1 MITPAPVLVHGLAQG
16 LALSLARAQFGF
28 TIAFHIMFP
37 AFSIGLASFLAVLE
51 AGWLITKRQV
61 FLDAYKYW
69 LKIFSVVF
77 AMGVVSGLM
86 MAYEIGANWSGYSEK
101 VGPILGPLL
110 AYETMTAFFL
120 EAGFLGIMLF
130 GLERVGPKLHFLAS
144 ALVSVG
150 TIISASWILAANSWM
165 QTPQGY
171 VIGAK
176 GDFEPASWLAIIFN
190 PSFPY
195 RELHM
200 VIAAYLATA
209 FAVGAVSAWHLLHQR
224 DNAIARLTFSMAMWM
239 AAIVTPIQMYAG
251 DAQGRNT
258 LIYQPAKI
266 AAIEGDFS
274 SGVQSLNL
282 IGWPDLPAAKM
293 DENIAIPHLGSL
305 IITHQW
311 NGSIQGL
318 DAFPRGDWPVVVAT
332 FFAFR
337 VMVGLGM
344 LMLAVGLLSL
354 WLRLRRQL
362 YSTRWFHW
370 LATAMGPAGFIAIVA
385 GWTTT
390 ETGRQPWTVTGLL
403 RTAESVSPVTL
414 PEVAT
419 SFAVIIFIYA
429 VVFGAGIRYL
439 LHMAATP
446 PEPGEAP
453 PAPNAP
459 MRTAGKNVLATT
471 LAKES

>member
-1 MITPAPVLVHGLAQG
+1 MMSHAPLATG

-51 AGWLITKRQV
+51 GFWLVTGRPM

-86 MAYEIGANWSGYSEK
+86 MAYEVGANWSGYSEK

-130 GLERVGPKLHFLAS
+130 GLERVGPKLHFVAT
-144 ALVSVG
+144 ALVSIG
-150 TIISASWILAANSWM
+150 TLISASWILAANSWM

-171 VIGAK
+171 FVDAK
-176 GDFEPASWLAIIFN
+176 GDFEPANWFAIIFN

-209 FAVGAVSAWHLLHQR
+209 FAVGAVNAWHLLHGQQK
-224 DNAIARLTFSMAMWM
+224 NAVVRLTFSMAMWM
-239 AAIVTPIQMYAG
+239 AAIVTPMQIAVG
-251 DAQGRNT
+251 DEQGRNSLT
-258 LIYQPAKI
+258 YQPAKV

-274 SGVQSLNL
+274 TGTQGLNI
-282 IGWPDLPAAKM
+282 IGWPDVQAGKM
-293 DENIAIPHLGSL
+293 DDNLAIPHIGSL
-305 IITHQW
+305 ILTHDW
-311 NGSIQGL
+311 NGSIKGL
-318 DAFPRGDWPVVVAT
+318 NDFPRSDWPVVVVT

-337 VMVGLGM
+337 IMVGLGM
-344 LMLAVGLLSL
+344 AMFATGLLSV
-354 WLRLRRQL
+354 WLRFRKSL
-362 YSTRWFHW
+362 YTARWFLW
-370 LATAMGPAGFIAIVA
+370 LATAMAPAGFIAIVA

-390 ETGRQPWTVTGLL
+390 ETGRQPWTVNGLL
-403 RTAESVSPVTL
+403 RTADSVSPISVG
-414 PEVAT
+414 EVAT
-419 SFAVIIFIYA
+419 SFIVIFLIYTI
-429 VVFGAGIRYL
+429 VFGAGIRYL
-439 LHMAATP
+439 LGMFGQP
-446 PEPGEAP
+446 PVPGEALP
-453 PAPNAP
+453 DGDKPL
-459 MRTAGKNVLATT
+459 RTGGKPVLA
-471 LAKES
+471 AAE

>member
-1 MITPAPVLVHGLAQG
+1 MITHAALATG

-37 AFSIGLASFLAVLE
+37 AFSIGLASYLAVLE
-51 AGWLITKRQV
+51 GCWLATKKPM

-86 MAYEIGANWSGYSEK
+86 MAYEVGANWSGYSEK

-130 GLERVGPKLHFLAS
+130 GLERVGPKLHFLATS
-144 ALVSVG
+144 LVSIG
-150 TIISASWILAANSWM
+150 TLISASWILAANSWM

-171 VIGAK
+171 IIGPK
-176 GDFEPASWLAIIFN
+176 GDFEPADWLAIIFN

-195 RELHM
+195 REVHM

-209 FAVGAVSAWHLLHQR
+209 FAVGAVSAWHLLHDHKNQVV
-224 DNAIARLTFSMAMWM
+224 RLTFSMAMWM
-239 AAIVTPIQMYAG
+239 AAIVTPIQIYVG
-251 DAQGRNT
+251 DEQGRNSLT
-258 LIYQPAKI
+258 YQPAKV
-266 AAIEGDFS
+266 AAIEGDFNT
-274 SGVQSLNL
+274 GVQGLNL
-282 IGWPDLPAAKM
+282 IGWPDVKDGKM
-293 DENIAIPHLGSL
+293 QDNIAIPHVGSL
-305 IITHQW
+305 ILTHDW
-311 NGSIQGL
+311 NGTIKGL
-318 DAFPRGDWPVVVAT
+318 NDFPRNDWPVVVVT

-337 VMVGLGM
+337 IMVGLGM
-344 LMLAVGLLSL
+344 AMFATGLLSL
-354 WLRLRRQL
+354 WLRARKQL
-362 YSTRWFHW
+362 FTTRWFLW
-370 LATAMGPAGFIAIVA
+370 LATAMAPAGFIAIVA

-403 RTAESVSPVTL
+403 RTADSVSPL
-414 PEVAT
+414 SLGEVAT
-419 SFAVIIFIYA
+419 SFVVIFLIYT

-439 LHMAATP
+439 LGMMAKPPVPGETP
-446 PEPGEAP
+446 PPRDVP
-453 PAPNAP
+453 V
-459 MRTAGKNVLATT
+459 RTGGKHVLADDP
-471 LAKES
+471 LPAAE

>member
-1 MITPAPVLVHGLAQG
+1 MITQLPLAQG
-16 LALSLARAQFGF
+16 LALNLARAQFGF

-51 AGWLITKRQV
+51 AGWLITRKPM

-86 MAYEIGANWSGYSEK
+86 MAYEVGANWSGYSEK

-130 GLERVGPKLHFLAS
+130 GLERVGPKLHFLAT
-144 ALVSVG
+144 ALVSIG
-150 TIISASWILAANSWM
+150 TLISASWILAANSWM

-171 VIGAK
+171 IIDAK
-176 GDFEPASWLAIIFN
+176 GDFEPANWFAIIFN

-195 RELHM
+195 REVHM

-209 FAVGAVSAWHLLHQR
+209 FAVGAVSAWHLLS
-224 DNAIARLTFSMAMWM
+224 DNRNAVARLTFSMAMWM
-239 AAIVTPIQMYAG
+239 AAIVTPIQIYAG
-251 DAQGRNT
+251 DEQGRNT
-258 LIYQPAKI
+258 LTYQPAKV
-266 AAIEGDFS
+266 AAIEGDFN
-274 SGVQSLNL
+274 SGVQGLNL
-282 IGWPDLPAAKM
+282 IGWPDVKAGRM
-293 DENIAIPHLGSL
+293 DDNIAVPHIGSL
-305 IITHQW
+305 ILTHEW
-311 NGSIQGL
+311 NGTIQGL
-318 DAFPRGDWPVVVAT
+318 NAFPRNDWPVVVVT

-337 VMVGLGM
+337 IMVGLGM
-344 LMLAVGLLSL
+344 LMFATGLLSL

-362 YSTRWFHW
+362 YAARWFHW

-403 RTAESVSPVTL
+403 RTADSVSPISL
-414 PEVAT
+414 GEVAT
-419 SFAVIIFIYA
+419 SFVVIFLIYS

-439 LHMAATP
+439 LGMMGKP
-446 PEPGEAP
+446 PVPGEAP
-453 PAPNAP
+453 PPHDKP
-459 MRTAGKNVLATT
+459 LRTAGKNVLANTA
-471 LAKES
+471 LPAGE